1 MTKDIHLSTDFVY
14 HEYERI
20 FSSISFWSFWIYLFL
35 QLSMKLT
42 QCYFKPWVLTL
53 VLYSS
58 SYQVS
63 FLVSDGMDGR
73 DLPPSVPTLLLS
85 EMLVEQTITMKNV
98 ILTSLRPHIWIFN
111 CYINDIYVKKFMQKY
126 TQLVCKMLFY
136 N

>member
-1 MTKDIHLSTDFVY
+1 M
-14 HEYERI
+14 
-20 FSSISFWSFWIYLFL
+20 
-35 QLSMKLT
+35 
-42 QCYFKPWVLTL
+42 LTL

-98 ILTSLRPHIWIFN
+98 ILTSLRPHI
-111 CYINDIYVKKFMQKY
+111 
-126 TQLVCKMLFY
+126 
-136 N
+136 